1 MKAKK
6 KFFKECHVAGRRYHD
21 ANEVWDELNVGTRI
35 SLVKDGENRYDL
47 EAVALVYTDNEGE
60 DYVIGYIPRSENTEI
75 SAFLEMGWGEVF
87 ECRISQKKPDATPE
101 QQLYVTIRINCNN

>member
-6 KFFKECHVAGRRYHD
+6 KFFKECHVAGCRYHD

-35 SLVKDGENRYDL
+35 SLVKDGENRYDP

-75 SAFLEMGWGEVF
+75 SAFLEMVWGEVF

>member
-35 SLVKDGENRYDL
+35 SLVKDGENRYDP

-60 DYVIGYIPRSENTEI
+60 IMLSVIYHGARIPKSLP
-75 SAFLEMGWGEVF
+75 FLRWGGERCLNVAYP
-87 ECRISQKKPDATPE
+87 RKSRTP
-101 QQLYVTIRINCNN
+101 LRNNNSM

>member
-35 SLVKDGENRYDL
+35 SLVKDSENRYDP
-47 EAVALVYTDNEGE
+47 EAVALVYTNIEGE

-75 SAFLEMGWGEVF
+75 SAFL
-87 ECRISQKKPDATPE
+87 QKKPDATPE

>member
-35 SLVKDGENRYDL
+35 SLVKDSEIRYELD
-47 EAVALVYTDNEGE
+47 AVALVYTN
-60 DYVIGYIPRSENTEI
+60 S
-75 SAFLEMGWGEVF
+75 
-87 ECRISQKKPDATPE
+87 K
-101 QQLYVTIRINCNN
+101 